1 MSVKAKEL
9 QRGMTQPLPSSV
21 ENVIMKAQLRSLG
34 SAEISILKDG
44 EDIWVTQEDPS
55 GSSLRVQEMKIKVS
69 RVGQEDNFKKKGL
82 IGGQRN
88 IAWTDKH

>member
-1 MSVKAKEL
+1 MSVKVKEL

-21 ENVIMKAQLRSLG
+21 ENVIMKAPLRSLG

-55 GSSLRVQEMKIKVS
+55 GSSLRVQEMKIKSV
-69 RVGQEDNFKKKGL
+69 E
-82 IGGQRN
+82 
-88 IAWTDKH
+88 